1 MIFPGVKE
9 ELDLAIPIEFPTP
22 EGMPQH
28 RVSIVCRRARAN
40 GCKIGLP
47 LKSIRGLS
55 GLFAGSQVEF
65 SLENPL
71 LERRSGFS

>member
-1 MIFPGVKE
+1 MIFLGVKE

-22 EGMPQH
+22 EGMRQH
-28 RVSIVCRRARAN
+28 RVSIVCWRARAN
-40 GCKIGLP
+40 YCKNGL
-47 LKSIRGLS
+47 LLSFIRELS

-71 LERRSGFS
+71 LERRSGFN